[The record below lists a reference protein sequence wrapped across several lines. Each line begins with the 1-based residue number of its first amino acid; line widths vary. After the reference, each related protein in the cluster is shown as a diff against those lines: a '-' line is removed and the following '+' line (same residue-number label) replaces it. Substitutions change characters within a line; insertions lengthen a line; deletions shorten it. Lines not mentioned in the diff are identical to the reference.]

1 MLGLIKNE
9 FYKQKGNW
17 IILLI
22 LAIPIG
28 VSFLLGIDLLIRYR
42 DYLLPLYS
50 QEGLTSWQI
59 LINEQRILFFND
71 FMPLFAALILT
82 VFFECE
88 YKGNSWNFLLTKP
101 IKREYIIFSKYI

>member
-50 QEGLTSWQI
+50 HE
-59 LINEQRILFFND
+59 
-71 FMPLFAALILT
+71 
-82 VFFECE
+82 
-88 YKGNSWNFLLTKP
+88 
-101 IKREYIIFSKYI
+101 